1 MSVQVELSRIYIREM
16 SDIQIIELT
25 ELEGTRRF
33 PIVIGLP
40 EAFAIERRLKGIDIA
55 RPQTHDLLS
64 SILTT
69 LGGRFERIEINDLQS
84 GTFFAA
90 LVIIHDGQEIRID
103 SRPSDAIA
111 LGVANNVPI
120 FVSEHVIEEA
130 SADDSLLGTMDDES
144 VGDPFV
150 ENDDFETGE

>member
-90 LVIIHDGQEIRID
+90 LVIRHDDQEIRID

-111 LGVANNVPI
+111 LGIANNVPI

-130 SADDSLLGTMDDES
+130 SADDSLLGSMEDDAL
-144 VGDPFV
+144 GDPYV
-150 ENDDFETGE
+150 ENDDLETGE

>member
-25 ELEGTRRF
+25 ELEGARRF

>member
-64 SILTT
+64 SILTA

-84 GTFFAA
+84 GTFFAS
-90 LVIIHDGQEIRID
+90 LVITHADQEIRID

-111 LGVANNVPI
+111 LGVANDVPI

-130 SADDSLLGTMDDES
+130 SADDSLLGSMDDEGVS
-144 VGDPFV
+144 DSSI
-150 ENDDFETGE
+150 ENDDLESGE